1 MSENALNSKIGKLES
16 KLIVKNKQID
26 EYLLKIEELEEKIMK
41 LDALLPQEGVIE
53 NEKQAKLRTD
63 SKLSMELVEKDKQIR
78 ELKNKMGFLRK
89 DKMQIQRELE
99 TYTKRHNK
107 SMVIRIEEKKEP
119 LEALVKELNLKI
131 NKQLTVIKKL
141 KEESKKEENI
151 ALKAKIAELN
161 KKLDHAQSISRIIG
175 PDSKS
180 EKSKKIQSKLKNA
193 TNERKIRRLKKKLD
207 KDATKDKIE
216 LKGKDESKPSYLQKK
231 IDDLRKEV
239 NRKNI
244 KITVLKKE
252 ISSLEKSQ
260 ERMAS
265 SISGGSPTDSFKALS
280 EELQRK
286 LNTAKKQ
293 IDALKKQI
301 KEYKVWKAPVEED
314 SQQEIIN
321 ELRSKLEK
329 LTSQEDITREKDGTR
344 RPVTVVMEDDLDL
357 ALRVRELKN
366 MLEDLQKQNIQQRI
380 EIFALRKK

>member
-1 MSENALNSKIGKLES
+1 MSEKALNSKIGKLES
-16 KLIVKNKQID
+16 KLIVKNKEID

-41 LDALLPQEGVIE
+41 LDALMIEEGEIE
-53 NEKQAKLRTD
+53 TEKQAKQRTD
-63 SKLSMELVEKDKQIR
+63 SKLTMELVEKDKQIR

-89 DKMQIQRELE
+89 DKIQFQRELE
-99 TYTKRHNK
+99 KYTKRHNK

-131 NKQLTVIKKL
+131 NRQLTLIKRL

-151 ALKAKIAELN
+151 ALKAKITELN
-161 KKLDHAQSISRIIG
+161 KKLDHAQSISRILG
-175 PDSKS
+175 QDSKS
-180 EKSKKIQSKLKNA
+180 VKSKKIQSKLKN
-193 TNERKIRRLKKKLD
+193 TTKERKIRRLKKKLD
-207 KDATKDKIE
+207 KDVTKRKTKIKGEDKP
-216 LKGKDESKPSYLQKK
+216 KPSYLQKK

-244 KITVLKKE
+244 KIKDLKKE

-260 ERMAS
+260 ERIAS
-265 SISGGSPTDSFKALS
+265 SISGGSPKDSFKALS

-293 IDALKKQI
+293 IAALKKQN

-329 LTSQEDITREKDGTR
+329 LTSQEDEIGEKGGTG
-344 RPVTVVMEDDLDL
+344 RPVKVVMEDDLEL

-366 MLEDLQKQNIQQRI
+366 MLEDLQKENIQQRI
-380 EIFALRKK
+380 EISALRKK